1 MKKTLSLSL
10 SAALLVIG
18 LATQAGN
25 YGNCGN
31 YGYGC
36 TNNVGGTNYCGDGS
50 HQEFEQVIVLA
61 PTANAPTN
69 AAGVVKLRSDTDD
82 ATNSATLSVSV
93 TGLNVGTYNVSVTDF
108 TGTNTFE
115 LGTLDVSS
123 NAFDLDDWE
132 GDGFGCGYGTNP
144 PVISTNTI
152 DFGRGR
158 FDLPAGLDATNVA
171 FLFVY
176 DTNGVV
182 NLTGDFTTLTNITA
196 LVYNVTVA
204 VTPGTASQV
213 KGQGTLTLAYK
224 KGKTFSS
231 FSLNAAGLPPKQNLY
246 LKANG
251 VSSTT
256 TSTSTKGTVK
266 VKALPHANLAGL
278 QTLEAK
284 DKIGNVVFSLK
295 F

>member
-1 MKKTLSLSL
+1 MKKTLGLAL
-10 SAALLVIG
+10 SAAILAIG
-18 LATQAGN
+18 LAAQAGN
-25 YGNCGN
+25 HGYYGN
-31 YGYGC
+31 GC
-36 TNNVGGTNYCGDGS
+36 TNSVGGTNYCGGGS

-61 PTANAPTN
+61 TTPNAPTN
-69 AAGVVKLRSDTDD
+69 AAGVVKLRSDNDD
-82 ATNSATLSVSV
+82 ATSSATLSVSV
-93 TGLNVGTYNVSVTDF
+93 AGLNVGTYNVSMTDF
-108 TGTNTFE
+108 TGTNTYD

-123 NAFDLDDWE
+123 NSFDLDDWE
-132 GDGFGCGYGTNP
+132 GDGFGCGYGTNA

-182 NLTGDFTTLTNITA
+182 DLTGDFTTLTNITA

-204 VTPGTASQV
+204 VIPGTASQV
-213 KGQGTLTLAYK
+213 QGQGTLTLAYK
-224 KGKTFSS
+224 KGKTISS
-231 FSLNAAGLPPKQNLY
+231 FSLNAAGLPPKQSLY

-256 TSTSTKGTVK
+256 TSTFAQRDGEGQGPAPRQSGR
-266 VKALPHANLAGL
+266 PANAGS
-278 QTLEAK
+278 Q
-284 DKIGNVVFSLK
+284 G
-295 F
+295 